1 MKTKYI
7 WVVTA
12 CAVLGGS
19 HATSYSAVHGTTI
32 ASNPDEL
39 GRTIPD
45 VLEVSSVD
53 SNQIASI
60 SMMEIEVLNS
70 APEPLPSIPAL
81 DIGLLTDSES
91 DTFSAAIQTQAIVT
105 QPVTQNRLFAM
116 ASELAPSVPEPE
128 TWAMLLA
135 GLGLIGLQLR
145 RSQGGRMDI
154 H

>member
-1 MKTKYI
+1 MKTRYI

-32 ASNPDEL
+32 ASNPDVL
-39 GRTIPD
+39 GRAIPD
-45 VLEVSSVD
+45 VLEISTVD
-53 SNQIASI
+53 TNQIEAI
-60 SMMEIEVLNS
+60 SMMEIEVLNNV
-70 APEPLPSIPAL
+70 PEPLASIPAL

-91 DTFSAAIQTQAIVT
+91 NTFSAAIQTQALETV
-105 QPVTQNRLFAM
+105 PVTQNRLLAM
-116 ASELAPSVPEPE
+116 ASDLAPSVPEPE